1 MENFYCNFDGSCPHQ
16 CERNQNQ
23 NGICPIDEKTVCNQG
38 VIDYCQSITKDVS
51 RFPGII
57 LNGMQI
63 TADGES
69 KIVSYAAYVCKS
81 AKEKSRAVIPNADEE
96 HAHVVLSNLLKSAR
110 NKIEI
115 YCSEQDL
122 ELFNQTDKDL
132 RKSVHEFL
140 RNPGSVQVNVLLE
153 DCSDRSINILKKF
166 RIPEQIKIKKIS
178 PEAKSLMKLKIGSGK
193 DFHMILVD
201 NQSYRYEYN
210 TEKHE
215 AICSFND
222 EPQCQQLSS
231 IFSSGFNNSINLI

>member
-1 MENFYCNFDGSCPHQ
+1 MGNFYCNFDGSCPHQ
-16 CERNQNQ
+16 CERDRRQ

-51 RFPGII
+51 GFPGII

-81 AKEKSRAVIPNADEE
+81 AKEKSHAVISNADEN
-96 HAHVVLSNLLKSAR
+96 HAEIVLSNLLKSAR
-110 NKIEI
+110 SKIEI

-122 ELFNQTDKDL
+122 QLFNQTDKDF

-140 RNPGSVQVNVLLE
+140 RNPGTVQVNVLLE

-166 RIPEQIKIKKIS
+166 RIPEQIKIRKVS
-178 PEAKSLMKLKIGSGK
+178 PEAKSLMKSKVGSGN

-231 IFSSGFNNSINLI
+231 IFSSGFNHSVNLL

>member
-1 MENFYCNFDGSCPHQ
+1 
-16 CERNQNQ
+16 
-23 NGICPIDEKTVCNQG
+23 

-51 RFPGII
+51 GFPGII

-63 TADGES
+63 DADGES
-69 KIVSYAAYVCKS
+69 EIVSYAAHVCKA
-81 AKEKSRAVIPNADEE
+81 AKEKSYAVISNADEN
-96 HAHVVLSNLLKSAR
+96 HAEIVLSNLLKSAR

-122 ELFNQTDKDL
+122 ELFNQTDKAF

-140 RNPGSVQVNVLLE
+140 RKPGTVQVNVLLE
-153 DCSDRSINILKKF
+153 DCSDRLINMLKKF
-166 RIPEQIKIKKIS
+166 IIPEQIKIRKIS
-178 PEAKSLMKLKIGSGK
+178 PEVKSLMKSKIGSGN

-231 IFSSGFNNSINLI
+231 IFSSGFNHSVNLF